1 MPKRDQFKRNLM
13 RSQLAHTAA
22 KLMAEDG
29 VQDYAS
35 AKQKAA
41 RQLGAEDTQ
50 SLPDNK
56 EIDDALREYQT
67 IFKSESQPEILRTLR
82 ERAVTLMRELQEF
95 NPYLVGS
102 VLVGT
107 ATEHSDI
114 NLQLFCDSVK
124 DLEIYFINQN
134 RDYKSGFKRNRLGD
148 KTVEIPTFALEVED
162 TQATLS
168 VYDRDDLRI
177 VQKFKADGRVMERAK
192 LAQVEALLVS
202 EAKTVE

>member
-1 MPKRDQFKRNLM
+1 MPRRDNLRRNLM
-13 RSQLAHTAA
+13 RSQIAHAAA

-29 VQDYAS
+29 VQNYAS

-41 RQLGAEDTQ
+41 RQLGAEDSQ

-56 EIDDALREYQT
+56 EIDDALREYQS
-67 IFKSESQPEILRTLR
+67 IFKSESQPEILHMLR
-82 ERAVTLMRELQEF
+82 ERAVILMRELQEF
-95 NPYLVGS
+95 NPHLVGS
-102 VLVGT
+102 VLAGT

-148 KTVEIPTFALEVED
+148 KTVDIPTFTLEID
-162 TQATLS
+162 GTQATLS
-168 VYDRDDLRI
+168 VYATDDLRI
-177 VQKFKADGRVMERAK
+177 VQKFKSDGRVMERAR
-192 LAQVEALLVS
+192 LAQVEALLG
-202 EAKTVE
+202 

>member
-1 MPKRDQFKRNLM
+1 MPRHEQSKRNLM
-13 RSQLAHTAA
+13 RSQLAHAAA
-22 KLMAEDG
+22 KLMAVDG
-29 VQDYAS
+29 VPDYAS

-41 RQLGAEDTQ
+41 RQLGAVDTQ

-56 EIDDALREYQT
+56 EIDDALREYQS
-67 IFKSESQPEILRTLR
+67 IYKSDTQPEIVRILR
-82 ERAVTLMRELQEF
+82 EHAVTLMRELQEF

-134 RDYKSGFKRNRLGD
+134 REYKSGFKRNRLGD
-148 KTVEIPTFALEVED
+148 KTVEIPTFTLDVDGAE
-162 TQATLS
+162 ATLS
-168 VYDRDDLRI
+168 VYDTDDLRI
-177 VQKFKADGRVMERAK
+177 VQKFKSDGRVMERAK
-192 LAQVEALLVS
+192 LAQVEALLA
-202 EAKTVE
+202 EKQ

>member
-1 MPKRDQFKRNLM
+1 MPKRDNPKRNLM
-13 RSQLAHTAA
+13 RSQLAYAAA

-29 VQDYAS
+29 VPDYAS

-41 RQLGAEDTQ
+41 RQLGATDTQ
-50 SLPDNK
+50 SLPDNL
-56 EIDDALREYQT
+56 EIDEALRTYQAL
-67 IFKSESQPEILRTLR
+67 FKSQQQPEILRTLR
-82 ERAVTLMRELQEF
+82 ERAVVLMRELQEF

-134 RDYKSGFKRNRLGD
+134 RVYKSGFKRNRLGD
-148 KTVEIPTFALEVED
+148 KTVEVPTFTLEVED

-168 VYDRDDLRI
+168 VYDTDDLRI
-177 VQKFKADGRVMERAK
+177 VQKFKANGRVMERAK
-192 LAQVEALLVS
+192 LAQVEALLAAPS
-202 EAKTVE
+202 PAS

>member
-1 MPKRDQFKRNLM
+1 MPHRDHFKRNLM
-13 RSQLAHTAA
+13 RSQIAHTAA

-56 EIDDALREYQT
+56 EIDDALREYQS
-67 IFKSESQPEILRTLR
+67 IFKSDSQPEILRTLR

-95 NPYLVGS
+95 NPFLVGS

-148 KTVEIPTFALEVED
+148 KTVEIPTFTLDVED

-168 VYDRDDLRI
+168 VYDTDDLRI
-177 VQKFKADGRVMERAK
+177 VQKFKSDGRVIERAK
-192 LAQVEALLVS
+192 LAQVEALLDNEV
-202 EAKTVE
+202 KVEE

>member
-1 MPKRDQFKRNLM
+1 M
-13 RSQLAHTAA
+13 RSQIAHAAA

-29 VQDYAS
+29 VQNYAS

-41 RQLGAEDTQ
+41 RQLGAEDSQ

-56 EIDDALREYQT
+56 EIDDAIREYQS
-67 IFKSESQPEILRTLR
+67 IFKSESQPEILHMLR
-82 ERAVTLMRELQEF
+82 ERAVILMRELHEF
-95 NPYLVGS
+95 NPHLVGS
-102 VLVGT
+102 VLAGT

-148 KTVEIPTFALEVED
+148 KTVDISTFTLEID
-162 TQATLS
+162 GTQATLS
-168 VYDRDDLRI
+168 VYATDDLRI
-177 VQKFKADGRVMERAK
+177 VQKFKSDGRVMERAR
-192 LAQVEALLVS
+192 LAQVEALL
-202 EAKTVE
+202 A

>member
-1 MPKRDQFKRNLM
+1 MPKRDQYKRNLM
-13 RSQLAHTAA
+13 RSQIAHTAA

-29 VQDYAS
+29 VQDYAN

-56 EIDDALREYQT
+56 EIDDALREYQS
-67 IFKSESQPEILRTLR
+67 IFKSDSQPEILRTLR
-82 ERAVTLMRELQEF
+82 KRAVTLMRELQEF

-124 DLEIYFINQN
+124 DVEIYFINQN

-148 KTVEIPTFALEVED
+148 KTVEIPTFTLDVEN

-168 VYDRDDLRI
+168 VYDTDDLRI

-192 LAQVEALLVS
+192 LAQVEALLAN

>member
-1 MPKRDQFKRNLM
+1 MPRRDNFKRNLM
-13 RSQLAHTAA
+13 RSQIAHTAA

-67 IFKSESQPEILRTLR
+67 IFKSETQPEILRLLR
-82 ERAVTLMRELQEF
+82 ERAVILMRELQEF

-148 KTVEIPTFALEVED
+148 KTIEIPTFTLDVED

-168 VYDRDDLRI
+168 VYDTDDLRI

-192 LAQVEALLVS
+192 LAQVEALLN
-202 EAKTVE
+202 

>member
-1 MPKRDQFKRNLM
+1 MPRRDQFKRNLM
-13 RSQLAHTAA
+13 RSQIAHTAA

-56 EIDDALREYQT
+56 EIDDALREYQS
-67 IFKSESQPEILRTLR
+67 IFKSETQPEILRMLR
-82 ERAVTLMRELQEF
+82 ERALILMRELQEF

-124 DLEIYFINQN
+124 DVEIYFINQN

-148 KTVEIPTFALEVED
+148 KTIEIPTFTLDVED

-168 VYDRDDLRI
+168 VYDTDDLRI
-177 VQKFKADGRVMERAK
+177 VQKFKSDGRVMERAK
-192 LAQVEALLVS
+192 LAQVEALL
-202 EAKTVE
+202 A

>member
-1 MPKRDQFKRNLM
+1 MPKRDSFKRNLL
-13 RSQLAHTAA
+13 RSQIAHTAA

-56 EIDDALREYQT
+56 EIDDALREYQS
-67 IFKSESQPEILRTLR
+67 IFKSETQPEILRTLR

-148 KTVEIPTFALEVED
+148 KTVEIPTFTLDVED

-168 VYDRDDLRI
+168 VYDTDDLRI

-192 LAQVEALLVS
+192 LAQVEALLAN

>member
-1 MPKRDQFKRNLM
+1 MPRRDQLKRNLM
-13 RSQLAHTAA
+13 RSQIAHTAA

-41 RQLGAEDTQ
+41 RQLNAIDTQ

-56 EIDDALREYQT
+56 EIDDALREYQS
-67 IFKSESQPEILRTLR
+67 IFKSDSQPEILRTLR
-82 ERAVTLMRELQEF
+82 DRAVTLMRELHEF

-102 VLVGT
+102 VLAGT

-148 KTVEIPTFALEVED
+148 KTVEIPTFTLDVED

-168 VYDRDDLRI
+168 VYDTDDLRI

-192 LAQVEALLVS
+192 LAQVEALLDN
-202 EAKTVE
+202 EIKPVE

>member
-1 MPKRDQFKRNLM
+1 MPRRDNLRRNLM
-13 RSQLAHTAA
+13 RSQIAHAAA

-29 VQDYAS
+29 VQNYAS

-41 RQLGAEDTQ
+41 RQLGAEDSQ

-56 EIDDALREYQT
+56 EIDDAIREYQS
-67 IFKSESQPEILRTLR
+67 IFKSESQPEILHMLR
-82 ERAVTLMRELQEF
+82 ERAVILMRELHEF
-95 NPYLVGS
+95 NPHLVGS
-102 VLVGT
+102 VLAGT

-148 KTVEIPTFALEVED
+148 KTVDISTFTLEID
-162 TQATLS
+162 GTQATLS
-168 VYDRDDLRI
+168 VYATDDLRI
-177 VQKFKADGRVMERAK
+177 VQKFKSDGRVMERAR
-192 LAQVEALLVS
+192 LAQVEALL
-202 EAKTVE
+202 A